1 MSPRAARF
9 YIVPTLSIRGEVYI
23 KLQMFTDAGSRG
35 NPGPS
40 AYAVVVC
47 SGDGKRLKEVAR
59 YIGLGT
65 NNEAEYKGM
74 LAALE
79 EGRSMNAD
87 ELEITSDSEL
97 MVRQINREYRIKAE
111 NLRPL
116 VEEVWQRISC
126 FKAVTVRHAPR
137 EHPMIQRADMLVN
150 QELDMM
156 AFAQKLRKA

>member
-1 MSPRAARF
+1 M
-9 YIVPTLSIRGEVYI
+9 
-23 KLQMFTDAGSRG
+23 
-35 NPGPS
+35 
-40 AYAVVVC
+40 
-47 SGDGKRLKEVAR
+47 KELAR

-79 EGRSMNAD
+79 EGERLGAD

-97 MVRQINREYRIKAE
+97 MVKQINRLYRVKAE

-116 VEEVWQRISC
+116 VEEVWQRMSC
-126 FKAVTVRHAPR
+126 FKKVEIMHVPR
-137 EHPMIQRADMLVN
+137 EHPMIQRADMLLN

-156 AFAQKLRKA
+156 AFAQKLRKP